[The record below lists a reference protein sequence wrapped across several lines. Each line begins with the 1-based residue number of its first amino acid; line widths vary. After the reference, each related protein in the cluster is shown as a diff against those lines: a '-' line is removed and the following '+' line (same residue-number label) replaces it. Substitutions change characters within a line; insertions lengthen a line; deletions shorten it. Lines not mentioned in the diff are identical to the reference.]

1 MRFQNRK
8 VLVLMTKIYK
18 NILLPVDGSQQS
30 IDAFKRG
37 VLLAKQ
43 WDSNVYLVRVVKDDD
58 NQEITPEQRE
68 SLLNSLEEY
77 ARNERVSLNKE
88 LIYGDPRTQIAEVLV
103 SRWSIDLIILGATGK
118 GRVAKML
125 IGSITD
131 YVVRNA
137 QCDVLI
143 SR

>member
-1 MRFQNRK
+1 
-8 VLVLMTKIYK
+8 MTKIYK